1 MSTAT
6 TSPDTSAPA
15 TAATPAAAP
24 TAVAVPPVSGETLP
38 PPRRR
43 RGLRLLLLVV
53 IPALALVGAGWMWL
67 NGGRYV
73 GTDNAYVAAQKV
85 LVTPDVSGKVIGI
98 AVQEGQRVEVGD
110 ELLRVDPEP
119 YRIARDQAR
128 ARLATVET
136 DFANLKATLHS
147 VERQIE
153 HARQT
158 LALREA
164 DAQRKAELL
173 TSRAGSKA
181 EADTA
186 GIGVATAQTQL
197 ETLEQQRVAT
207 LNQLRGNPDLP
218 VADYPAWMDANA
230 ALERA
235 TIDLERTTLRAP
247 IAGVATQV
255 SSIQM
260 GRYLS
265 AGTAVFSLVDDR
277 HPWVDANL
285 KETDLTHVSIG
296 QEVSLSVDT
305 FPGRV
310 WHGRV
315 AAISPGTG
323 AQFSILPAQNASGNW
338 VKVVQRVPVR
348 IAFDPAEDVSALR
361 AGMSTT
367 VDIDTRRERSLAG
380 LLGLPATAHG
390 GQ

>member
-6 TSPDTSAPA
+6 TTSPDT
-15 TAATPAAAP
+15 AAAPAAAAP
-24 TAVAVPPVSGETLP
+24 AAKAVAVPPVAGETLP

-43 RGLRLLLLVV
+43 RGLRLLLLIIV
-53 IPALALVGAGWMWL
+53 PALAVAGAGWMWL
-67 NGGRYV
+67 AGGRYV

-98 AVQEGQRVEVGD
+98 AVREGQRVDVGD

-119 YRIARDQAR
+119 YRIARDQAK
-128 ARLATVET
+128 ARLAAVET
-136 DFANLKATLHS
+136 DVANLKATLRS

-158 LALREA
+158 LSLREA

-186 GIGVATAQTQL
+186 EIGVATARSHL
-197 ETLEQQRVAT
+197 ETLDQQRIAT
-207 LNQLRGNPDLP
+207 LNQLRGNPNLP
-218 VADYPAWMDANA
+218 VADYPAWMEASA

-235 TIDLERTTLRAP
+235 TIDLDRTTLRAP
-247 IAGVATQV
+247 IAGIATQV
-255 SSIQM
+255 SGIQM

-265 AGTAVFSLVDDR
+265 AGTAIFSLVDDR

-285 KETDLTHVSIG
+285 KETDLTHIGIG
-296 QEVSLSVDT
+296 QEVTLSVDT

-348 IAFDPAEDVSALR
+348 IEFDAAEDVSALR

-367 VDIDTRRERSLAG
+367 VDIDTRRERSLAA

-390 GQ
+390 GR